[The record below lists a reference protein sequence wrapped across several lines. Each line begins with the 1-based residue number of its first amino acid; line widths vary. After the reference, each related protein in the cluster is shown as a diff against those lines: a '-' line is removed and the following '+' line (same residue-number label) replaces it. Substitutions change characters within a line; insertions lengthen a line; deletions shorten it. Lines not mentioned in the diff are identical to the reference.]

1 MIDKFDQELILQL
14 SNDGRQ
20 SYVKIAKSMNV
31 TEATIRKRANYLLD
45 KGIIRIAAA
54 PDVEKFG
61 FHFIAIVG
69 LQVRLSD
76 IRTVGDHLQ
85 TQPNICYV
93 ANVTGGYEFLI
104 IVVAKTSK
112 EFAEFMEKE
121 VSIIPG
127 IMRTET
133 FVILNTYKGKI
144 QGLDTAPL
152 IASMDITSKKKRFSE
167 Y

>member
-14 SNDGRQ
+14 SKDGRQ

-31 TEATIRKRANYLLD
+31 TEATIRKRARYLLN
-45 KGIIRIAAA
+45 KGIIRIAAS
-54 PDVEKFG
+54 PDLDKFG
-61 FHFIAIVG
+61 LHFVAIVG

-76 IRTVGDHLQ
+76 IRTVGEQLLK
-85 TQPNICYV
+85 QPNICYV
-93 ANVTGGYEFLI
+93 ANVTGGYEFLV

-112 EFAEFMEKE
+112 EFADFMEKA
-121 VSIIPG
+121 VSAIPG

-144 QGLDTAPL
+144 NGLDTAPL
-152 IASMDITSKKKRFSE
+152 ISSLDIASKKKRFSE